1 LSFKV
6 NVKYKPF
13 PTLQLTENVFE
24 ILNYFQK
31 QFIKKIKLMSFQPV
45 FAQFWEKVKESIENK
60 TYAKLTLAK
69 TIGDTELKNIYVRPV
84 LLENDVFSLSVT
96 AKYKTEEV
104 ESFHSLEEAFFVLAP
119 YMNNPFLTALLFT
132 TENDI
137 TFKLNKK
144 RVGSIIEQAP
154 TFKKASDVILE
165 MKEKGI

>member
-1 LSFKV
+1 
-6 NVKYKPF
+6 
-13 PTLQLTENVFE
+13 
-24 ILNYFQK
+24 
-31 QFIKKIKLMSFQPV
+31 MSFQPV

-84 LLENDVFSLSVT
+84 LNDGVFSLSIT
-96 AKYKTEEV
+96 ARYKTEEV

-154 TFKKASDVILE
+154 TFKNASDVIIAME
-165 MKEKGI
+165 EKGIWFKILD

>member
-1 LSFKV
+1 
-6 NVKYKPF
+6 
-13 PTLQLTENVFE
+13 
-24 ILNYFQK
+24 
-31 QFIKKIKLMSFQPV
+31 MSFQPV

-84 LLENDVFSLSVT
+84 LNDDVFSLSIT
-96 AKYKTEEV
+96 ARYKTEEV

-132 TENDI
+132 TENNI

-154 TFKKASDVILE
+154 TFKNASDVIIE
-165 MKEKGI
+165 MKERGI

>member
-1 LSFKV
+1 
-6 NVKYKPF
+6 
-13 PTLQLTENVFE
+13 
-24 ILNYFQK
+24 
-31 QFIKKIKLMSFQPV
+31 MSYQPV
-45 FAQFWEKVKESIENK
+45 FAFFWEKVKESIENG

-84 LLENDVFSLSVT
+84 LLDDSFKLSVI
-96 AKYKTEEV
+96 ARYKTEEI
-104 ESFHSLEEAFFVLAP
+104 ESFHTLEEAFFVLSP

-154 TFKKASDVILE
+154 TFKNPSDVIIE
-165 MKEKGI
+165 MKEKGII

>member
-1 LSFKV
+1 
-6 NVKYKPF
+6 
-13 PTLQLTENVFE
+13 
-24 ILNYFQK
+24 
-31 QFIKKIKLMSFQPV
+31 MSFQPV

-96 AKYKTEEV
+96 ARYKTEEI

-144 RVGSIIEQAP
+144 RVGTIIEQAP
-154 TFKKASDVILE
+154 TFKNASDVILE
-165 MKEKGI
+165 MKEKGISPLTPEGGTKKWLVVSVEIFQNLKYEKTFSNTYSFF

>member
-1 LSFKV
+1 
-6 NVKYKPF
+6 
-13 PTLQLTENVFE
+13 
-24 ILNYFQK
+24 
-31 QFIKKIKLMSFQPV
+31 MSFQPV
-45 FAQFWEKVKESIENK
+45 FAEFWEKVKESIENK

-84 LLENDVFSLSVT
+84 LDGETSFKMSII
-96 AKYKTEEV
+96 ARYKTEEI
-104 ESFHSLEEAFFVLAP
+104 ESFHTLDETFFVLAP

-154 TFKKASDVILE
+154 SFKDASDVILE

>member
-1 LSFKV
+1 
-6 NVKYKPF
+6 
-13 PTLQLTENVFE
+13 
-24 ILNYFQK
+24 
-31 QFIKKIKLMSFQPV
+31 MSFQPV

-84 LLENDVFSLSVT
+84 LNEGVFSLSIT
-96 AKYKTEEV
+96 MRYKTEEI

-154 TFKKASDVILE
+154 TFKNASDVILE
-165 MKEKGI
+165 MREKGI

>member
-1 LSFKV
+1 
-6 NVKYKPF
+6 
-13 PTLQLTENVFE
+13 
-24 ILNYFQK
+24 
-31 QFIKKIKLMSFQPV
+31 MSFQPV
-45 FAQFWEKVKESIENK
+45 FAQFWEKVKESIDNK

-84 LLENDVFSLSVT
+84 LNDGVFSLSIT
-96 AKYKTEEV
+96 ARYKTEEV

-154 TFKKASDVILE
+154 TFKNASDVILE

>member
-1 LSFKV
+1 
-6 NVKYKPF
+6 
-13 PTLQLTENVFE
+13 
-24 ILNYFQK
+24 
-31 QFIKKIKLMSFQPV
+31 MSFQPV
-45 FAQFWEKVKESIENK
+45 FAEFWEKVKESIANK

-84 LLENDVFSLSVT
+84 LNEGVFSLSVI
-96 AKYKTEEV
+96 ARYKTEEI
-104 ESFHSLEEAFFVLAP
+104 ESFHSLEEAYTILVP

-154 TFKKASDVILE
+154 TFKSASDVILE